1 MKKAIKILFL
11 CHGNICRSPG
21 ALYIMKKLTADA
33 GLADRFF
40 LDSAATTAEEIG
52 NPVYPPMARVLEAH
66 GVPCSGHAA
75 RQMTRR
81 DYEDFDLLI
90 CMDRENLRD
99 LARFYHGDPEGKVHL
114 LMEYAGRPGTQ
125 VSDPWWTRDFEE
137 AYRDLLEGCRGLLE
151 ALRPDL

>member
-66 GVPCSGHAA
+66 GVPCGGHAA

-99 LARFYHGDPEGKVHL
+99 LDRFYHGDPEGKVHL

-137 AYRDLLEGCRGLLE
+137 AYRDLLDGCRGLLE